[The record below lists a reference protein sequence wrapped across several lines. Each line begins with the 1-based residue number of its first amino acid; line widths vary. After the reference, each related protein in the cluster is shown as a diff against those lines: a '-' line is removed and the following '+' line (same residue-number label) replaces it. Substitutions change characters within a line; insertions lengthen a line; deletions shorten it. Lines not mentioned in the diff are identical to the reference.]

1 MLLRVPIADTVPI
14 VRTKEDNPMAE
25 ITKMTRKEKIEAG
38 VEKLPK
44 RRKYRASQARKEEK
58 EETCVVSL
66 RNYRSS
72 ARKARLVIDQIRGME
87 VYQALSVLKFTS
99 KASAPAVARLL
110 RSAVASF
117 EEKFDERVD
126 VGTHY
131 VSTASVDG
139 GRMLKRLQ
147 PAPQGRAHVIR
158 KRYCHIHLGIDALE
172 ETAE

>member
-1 MLLRVPIADTVPI
+1 
-14 VRTKEDNPMAE
+14 MAE
-25 ITKMTRKEKIEAG
+25 ITKMTRKQKIEAG

-44 RRKYRASQARKEEK
+44 RKRRSAMARKEAAADMCK
-58 EETCVVSL
+58 VSL

-72 ARKARLVIDQIRGME
+72 ARKVRLVVDQIRGME

-99 KASAPAVARLL
+99 KASAPAMARLL

-117 EEKFDERVD
+117 EEKFDDRVD

-131 VSTASVDG
+131 VKEVSVDG

-147 PAPQGRAHVIR
+147 PAPQGRAHLIR
-158 KRYCHIHLGIDALE
+158 KRYCHVTMVIDEIPDE
-172 ETAE
+172 E